1 MYQLC
6 FRNFIIHLLPKM
18 FSKTILSSTVYLF
31 IQLETIVYIL
41 NNFSIYPE
49 DYLTK
54 LVKSLSR
61 LAGGWQPAGNLS
73 QDITAQLLHC
83 IHRLGQRWWQDG
95 RKRSLQRHKSQE
107 TSPQID
113 GIAGQ
118 FCEFLSVTSFGKLN
132 KILILFWRHSHVQ
145 CSES

>member
-6 FRNFIIHLLPKM
+6 CRNFIIHLRPKM
-18 FSKTILSSTVYLF
+18 FSKSILSLTVYLF

-61 LAGGWQPAGNLS
+61 LAGGFQPAGNLI
-73 QDITAQLLHC
+73 QDNHRADTLHTHTSNPVSSLVGRNHNC
-83 IHRLGQRWWQDG
+83 I
-95 RKRSLQRHKSQE
+95 
-107 TSPQID
+107 
-113 GIAGQ
+113 
-118 FCEFLSVTSFGKLN
+118 V
-132 KILILFWRHSHVQ
+132 
-145 CSES
+145 